1 MKKKMRSFSFFSLHF
16 GNSLLLFHVKMR
28 MLLYW
33 LEYIPFLPFFSTDN
47 LGTSQ
52 CSPLSGDTEPLD
64 TRSKRQIPS
73 HTDSGRPRK
82 RLRRAHSNDS
92 QSMSDPD
99 DPEPEPEAETM
110 PEALLE
116 EDYQGPY
123 LNVSTR

>member
-1 MKKKMRSFSFFSLHF
+1 M
-16 GNSLLLFHVKMR
+16 
-28 MLLYW
+28 
-33 LEYIPFLPFFSTDN
+33 
-47 LGTSQ
+47 
-52 CSPLSGDTEPLD
+52 
-64 TRSKRQIPS
+64 PS

-123 LNVSTR
+123 LNVSTG